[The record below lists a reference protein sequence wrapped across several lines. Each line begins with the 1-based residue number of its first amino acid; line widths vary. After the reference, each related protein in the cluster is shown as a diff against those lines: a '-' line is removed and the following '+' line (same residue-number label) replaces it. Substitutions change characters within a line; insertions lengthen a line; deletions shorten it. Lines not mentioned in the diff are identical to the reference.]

1 MQTGTRFN
9 RMMLRVLILSSSLV
23 PAFIGILSILSWAT
37 DNVSIISISS
47 GYVPIVPST
56 SVSIILLSLGMYACA
71 KNKLRPVVK
80 WMAVASIIAVIII
93 NLWIVSPFQPDLEDL
108 IDPLNENVNGYPLER
123 ASPITLFATLCSGF
137 AMLLLIFRLHERSKL
152 LGQTLTMLAL
162 IPLSIGILT
171 TTGYLYG
178 NPLLYGQPIK
188 PVALLAAV
196 SFLFLGMGAIVEKG
210 PNSWPLRVFIGPS
223 VRARLLR
230 VFFPTTV
237 IIIMAEG
244 LVLIMFMPESTNPNH
259 AVVTSSVAFIT
270 AILMGLLISRISRQ
284 LGMDIDRTNQL
295 LIKTGEELQRANER
309 LKVLDSITRH
319 DSLNQLTILMGRLG
333 ILKSSIKD
341 KQIGKLIDDPLKAAE
356 SIEAI
361 LLFAK
366 DYQTIGVEEPSWV
379 DVTEAFQN
387 AVEVV
392 RIPETVKVKAEC
404 AGLQIFA
411 DNMLGKVFFNLLDN
425 SMRYGEK
432 VKNIGISCHRQWG
445 GGLLLRYKDDG
456 VGIASEDKPRLFQ
469 RGFGKHTGLGL
480 FLSKEILG
488 YTGLTITEKGEHGK
502 GVLFEISVP
511 EGKYK
516 L

>member
-1 MQTGTRFN
+1 M
-9 RMMLRVLILSSSLV
+9 ILSSSIV

-37 DNVSIISISS
+37 NNVSIISVSPD
-47 GYVPIVPST
+47 YVPIVPST
-56 SVSIILLSLGMYACA
+56 SVSIILLSVGIYACA
-71 KNKLRPVVK
+71 KGEMRPMLK
-80 WMAVASIIAVIII
+80 WIAVISIIAVIII
-93 NLWIVSPFQPDLEDL
+93 NLWIVSPIEPDLEDL
-108 IDPLNENVNGYPLER
+108 IDPLNANVNGYPLER
-123 ASPITLFATLCSGF
+123 ASPITLFATICSGF
-137 AMLLLIFRLHERSKL
+137 AMLLLIFKLHDRSKI
-152 LGQTLTMLAL
+152 LGQTLTALAL

-196 SFLFLGMGAIVEKG
+196 SFLFLGAGAILEKG

-230 VFFPTTV
+230 IFFPTTIV
-237 IIIMAEG
+237 IVMVEG
-244 LVLIMFMPESTNPNH
+244 LILVMLMPESTNPNH
-259 AVVTSSVAFIT
+259 AVITSTIAFIT
-270 AILMGLLISRISRQ
+270 AILMGLFISRISRQ
-284 LGMDIDRTNQL
+284 LGTDIDRTNQL

-333 ILKSSIKD
+333 ILNASIKD
-341 KQIGKLIDDPLKAAE
+341 EEARKLVEEPIKAAE
-356 SIEAI
+356 SIEEI

-366 DYQTIGVEEPSWV
+366 DYQTIGIEEPGWV
-379 DVTEAFQN
+379 DVTEAFEN

-392 RIPETVKVKAEC
+392 RIPETIKVKAEC

-411 DNMLGKVFFNLLDN
+411 DNMLGKVFLNLLDN
-425 SMRYGEK
+425 SMRYGER

-456 VGIASEDKPRLFQ
+456 VGIASQDKPKLFQ
-469 RGFGKHTGLGL
+469 RGFGNHTGLGL

-488 YTGLTITEKGEHGK
+488 YTGLTISEKGEHGK
-502 GVLFEISVP
+502 GVIFEISVP

>member
-9 RMMLRVLILSSSLV
+9 RTVLKGLILSSSLV

-37 DNVSIISISS
+37 DNVSVISISS
-47 GYVPIVPST
+47 NYVPIVPST
-56 SVSIILLSLGMYACA
+56 SVSIILLSVGMYACA
-71 KNKLRPVVK
+71 KGKIRPVFK
-80 WMAVASIIAVIII
+80 WVAAFSIIAVIII
-93 NLWIVSPFQPDLEDL
+93 NIWIISPIEPDLEDL

-123 ASPITLFATLCSGF
+123 ASPITLFATICSGF
-137 AMLLLIFRLHERSKL
+137 AMLLLIFRLHENSKII
-152 LGQTLTMLAL
+152 GQSLTLLAL
-162 IPLSIGILT
+162 VPLSIGILT
-171 TTGYLYG
+171 STGYLYG

-196 SFLFLGMGAIVEKG
+196 AFLFLGMGAIIEKG

-230 VFFPTTV
+230 IFFPTT
-237 IIIMAEG
+237 IIIVMVEG
-244 LVLIMFMPESTNPNH
+244 LILVNSMPESTNPNH
-259 AVVTSSVAFIT
+259 AVITSSVAFAT
-270 AILMGLLISRISRQ
+270 AILMGFFISRISRQ
-284 LGMDIDRTNQL
+284 LGTDIDRTNQL

-309 LKVLDSITRH
+309 LKVLDSLTRH

-333 ILKSSIKD
+333 ILKASIKD
-341 KQIGKLIDDPLKAAE
+341 DEAKKLVEEPIKAAE
-356 SIEAI
+356 SVEAI

-366 DYQTIGVEEPSWV
+366 DYQTIGVEEPGWI
-379 DVTEAFQN
+379 DVTEAFAN
-387 AVEVV
+387 AADIV
-392 RIPETVKVKAEC
+392 RIPKTIKVASEC
-404 AGLQIFA
+404 AGLQVYA
-411 DNMLGKVFFNLLDN
+411 DNMLGKVFLNLLDN

-432 VKNIGISCHRQWG
+432 IKNIGISCHKQWG
-445 GGLLLRYKDDG
+445 GGLLLRYWDDG
-456 VGIASEDKPRLFQ
+456 VGITPQDKQRLFQ

-502 GVLFEISVP
+502 GVLFEISIP